1 MRDLAAQVT
10 SSLLQ
15 FPEVTIQ
22 ALGEDELTR
31 GSVLRGRFS
40 RGRDGLAWLACGPQL
55 EVVSAVT
62 GERLSAHRFSGAREQ
77 PPTIRVVK
85 EVSWQTGTGLL
96 VGLREAEGSVLC
108 LYDPGTSS
116 VVTAVVLPGRV
127 TAVEPITNPGGA
139 SARPWHLHRALQG
152 FCGVA
157 AVATDVGHLLVV
169 DLGLDDLSCSQR
181 ENEPSALVV
190 VTRIAAGVPLRRE
203 MVTGEGRHLCLQLQC
218 PSGTAISTLCYISR
232 SNQLAVGFSDGSLSL
247 WNMKTLQWEHHCQLE
262 GGRIPVCAVTFQEP
276 EHDPR
281 NCCYLWAV
289 QSTQE
294 SEGDAVSLHLLQLA
308 FADRRR
314 SASGQAMYEGLA
326 SCVEKYSLDLTGG
339 AFPLRGQGSK
349 AKLLSCQAVEIFP
362 NCIDREGSVD
372 EVISPDTSVSVF
384 SWQVN
389 TRGQG
394 KPSTYLGVFDF
405 DCWYEA
411 QKPGSLRPEES
422 LQDCPYFALW
432 SLDAV
437 TSTTAPNLLL
447 DVVVQERSLSWRV
460 PPSYP
465 QPELCFHPSTYN
477 FDGTCLLS
485 SGVVHVTCS
494 GFQKEVSFQLDAVL
508 SAAAQTG
515 SVGLLTGC
523 IKLWTSKE
531 QPSSAANLQFALD
544 WTWSRVIYTQH
555 KFDDICVALFDGSCS
570 STDPQRLQALQHR
583 QLLLS
588 NLSTVLNC
596 FLTEAQEL
604 AGEGLTDLTN
614 KLAATSLAALY
625 ARVVL
630 WFCGSRLLPEGSGDE
645 MRFSR
650 PFYNYPL
657 IRSYYAGHRQ
667 QLERLSRGKWDS
679 DCLMIDGMVSQLG
692 DQVEEMWRREEGGTG
707 KYPPP
712 SLQALLELYLLEGVE
727 ESHKHAITI
736 YLLLD
741 ITHPFPNKTEPS
753 VDSFAA
759 AFAIPSGLV
768 KLIRG
773 FWLLDHKD
781 YDNSLALLFHP
792 ATIKP
797 VSWQHVRILR
807 SLMCQGEHGRA
818 LRYMQVMKP
827 PFSSSREERLFLTVL
842 LSNRCMAEAWAL
854 LQEHTA
860 QLKEEEL
867 LKDMYDICR
876 EMGLVGDF
884 LRLPFTDSEQKC
896 LEKILQIHEILLV
909 RHLQRANCMAAPQL
923 NQAMN
928 VHLMNDCAP
937 RWRQRAVARNSL
949 SAQHGKTLPRGQR
962 QLAVERAKP
971 YHLPS
976 SGPREAARPKP
987 ISTVTKPA
995 NAGNVDPRAPFSSR
1009 VLAKVREL
1017 WVGNEREKDAGGRCV
1032 ISVNTDSTSVD
1043 DPRNPGHRKSFA
1055 SDLAYWSHSSFLK
1068 DENGTLISAG
1078 SNSDVGQPNEVE
1090 QGKTVLTTIGLKTSQ
1105 GSQKEAVE

>member
-10 SSLLQ
+10 SSLLP

-108 LYDPGTSS
+108 LYDLGTSS

-139 SARPWHLHRALQG
+139 SVRPWHLHRALQG

-181 ENEPSALVV
+181 ENEPSGLTV
-190 VTRIAAGVPLRRE
+190 VTRAAAGVSQGRATVSRA
-203 MVTGEGRHLCLQLQC
+203 GRHLCLQLQC
-218 PSGTAISTLCYISR
+218 PSGTALSTLCYISR

-247 WNMKTLQWEHHCQLE
+247 WNMKTLQREHHCQLE

-276 EHDPR
+276 EHDPH
-281 NCCYLWAV
+281 NWCYLWAV
-289 QSTQE
+289 QSTHE

-308 FADRRR
+308 FADRRPL
-314 SASGQAMYEGLA
+314 ASGQVMYEGLA

-372 EVISPDTSVSVF
+372 EVISPDISVSVF

-389 TRGQG
+389 TRSQG

-405 DCWYEA
+405 DCWYQA

-437 TSTTAPNLLL
+437 TSTTAPNPLL

-494 GFQKEVSFQLDAVL
+494 GFQKE
-508 SAAAQTG
+508 
-515 SVGLLTGC
+515 
-523 IKLWTSKE
+523 
-531 QPSSAANLQFALD
+531 
-544 WTWSRVIYTQH
+544 
-555 KFDDICVALFDGSCS
+555 
-570 STDPQRLQALQHR
+570 
-583 QLLLS
+583 
-588 NLSTVLNC
+588 
-596 FLTEAQEL
+596 
-604 AGEGLTDLTN
+604 N
-614 KLAATSLAALY
+614 KLAVTSLAALY

-630 WFCGSRLLPEGSGDE
+630 WFCGSRLLPEGSGDDVC
-645 MRFSR
+645 FSR

-667 QLERLSRGKWDS
+667 QLERLSRGKRDS
-679 DCLMIDGMVSQLG
+679 DCLMVDGMVSQLG
-692 DQVEEMWRREEGGTG
+692 DRVEEMWQREEGGTG

-781 YDNSLALLFHP
+781 YDSSLALLVEP
-792 ATIKP
+792 TANKP
-797 VSWQHVRILR
+797 VSWQDVRILQ

-818 LRYMQVMKP
+818 LRYTQVMKLSA
-827 PFSSSREERLFLTVL
+827 SSCSEVRLFLTVL

-854 LQEHTA
+854 LQEHTT

-876 EMGLVGDF
+876 EMGLVEDF

-896 LEKILQIHEILLV
+896 LETFLRTHEILLA
-909 RHLQRANCMAAPQL
+909 RHLQRANCTAAPQL

-928 VHLMNDCAP
+928 VHLMNDRAP

-971 YHLPS
+971 YHLP
-976 SGPREAARPKP
+976 
-987 ISTVTKPA
+987 
-995 NAGNVDPRAPFSSR
+995 
-1009 VLAKVREL
+1009 
-1017 WVGNEREKDAGGRCV
+1017 
-1032 ISVNTDSTSVD
+1032 
-1043 DPRNPGHRKSFA
+1043 
-1055 SDLAYWSHSSFLK
+1055 
-1068 DENGTLISAG
+1068 
-1078 SNSDVGQPNEVE
+1078 
-1090 QGKTVLTTIGLKTSQ
+1090 
-1105 GSQKEAVE
+1105 

>member
-314 SASGQAMYEGLA
+314 LASGQAMYEGLA

-494 GFQKEVSFQLDAVL
+494 GFQKEEEQLDAVL

-555 KFDDICVALFDGSCS
+555 EFDDICVALFDGSCS

-604 AGEGLTDLTN
+604 AGEGFFFSCFADLTN
-614 KLAATSLAALY
+614 KLAVTSLAALY

-692 DQVEEMWRREEGGTG
+692 DQVEEMWQREEGGTG

-753 VDSFAA
+753 VNSFAA

-781 YDNSLALLFHP
+781 YESSLALLLEP
-792 ATIKP
+792 TATKP
-797 VSWQHVRILR
+797 VSWQDVRILQ
-807 SLMCQGEHGRA
+807 SLMCQGEHRRA
-818 LRYMQVMKP
+818 LRYTQVMKLSA
-827 PFSSSREERLFLTVL
+827 SSCSEVRLFLTVL

-854 LQEHTA
+854 LQEHTT

-876 EMGLVGDF
+876 EMGLVEDF

-896 LEKILQIHEILLV
+896 LEKFLRTHEILLV
-909 RHLQRANCMAAPQL
+909 RHLQRANCTAAPQL

-1017 WVGNEREKDAGGRCV
+1017 WVGNE
-1032 ISVNTDSTSVD
+1032 
-1043 DPRNPGHRKSFA
+1043 
-1055 SDLAYWSHSSFLK
+1055 
-1068 DENGTLISAG
+1068 
-1078 SNSDVGQPNEVE
+1078 
-1090 QGKTVLTTIGLKTSQ
+1090 
-1105 GSQKEAVE
+1105 

>member
-139 SARPWHLHRALQG
+139 SVRPWHLHRALQG

-181 ENEPSALVV
+181 ENEPSGLTV
-190 VTRIAAGVPLRRE
+190 VTRAAAGVSQGRATVSRA
-203 MVTGEGRHLCLQLQC
+203 GRHLYLQLQC
-218 PSGTAISTLCYISR
+218 PSGTALSTLCYISR

-247 WNMKTLQWEHHCQLE
+247 WNMKTLQREHHCQLE

-281 NCCYLWAV
+281 NWCYLWAV

-308 FADRRR
+308 FADRRPL
-314 SASGQAMYEGLA
+314 ASGQVMYEGLA

-372 EVISPDTSVSVF
+372 EVISPDISVSVF

-389 TRGQG
+389 TRSQG

-437 TSTTAPNLLL
+437 TSTTAPNPLL

-494 GFQKEVSFQLDAVL
+494 GFQKE
-508 SAAAQTG
+508 
-515 SVGLLTGC
+515 
-523 IKLWTSKE
+523 
-531 QPSSAANLQFALD
+531 
-544 WTWSRVIYTQH
+544 
-555 KFDDICVALFDGSCS
+555 
-570 STDPQRLQALQHR
+570 
-583 QLLLS
+583 
-588 NLSTVLNC
+588 
-596 FLTEAQEL
+596 
-604 AGEGLTDLTN
+604 N
-614 KLAATSLAALY
+614 KLAVTSLAALY

-630 WFCGSRLLPEGSGDE
+630 WFCGSRLLPRAQSKT

-667 QLERLSRGKWDS
+667 QLERLSRGKRDS

-692 DQVEEMWRREEGGTG
+692 DRVEKLWQRDEGGTG

-712 SLQALLELYLLEGVE
+712 SLQALLELYLLEGIE

-759 AFAIPSGLV
+759 AFAIPLGLV
-768 KLIRG
+768 KRIQG

-781 YDNSLALLFHP
+781 YESSLALLVEP
-792 ATIKP
+792 TATKP
-797 VSWQHVRILR
+797 VSWQDVRILQ
-807 SLMCQGEHGRA
+807 SLMCQGEHRRA
-818 LRYMQVMKP
+818 LRYTQVMKLSA
-827 PFSSSREERLFLTVL
+827 SSCSEVRLFLTVL

-854 LQEHTA
+854 LQEHTT

-876 EMGLVGDF
+876 EMGLVEDF

-896 LEKILQIHEILLV
+896 LEKFLRTHEILLA
-909 RHLQRANCMAAPQL
+909 RHLQRANCTAAPQL

-928 VHLMNDCAP
+928 VHLMNDRAP

-971 YHLPS
+971 YHLP
-976 SGPREAARPKP
+976 
-987 ISTVTKPA
+987 
-995 NAGNVDPRAPFSSR
+995 
-1009 VLAKVREL
+1009 
-1017 WVGNEREKDAGGRCV
+1017 
-1032 ISVNTDSTSVD
+1032 
-1043 DPRNPGHRKSFA
+1043 
-1055 SDLAYWSHSSFLK
+1055 
-1068 DENGTLISAG
+1068 
-1078 SNSDVGQPNEVE
+1078 
-1090 QGKTVLTTIGLKTSQ
+1090 
-1105 GSQKEAVE
+1105 

>member
-108 LYDPGTSS
+108 LYDLGTSS

-139 SARPWHLHRALQG
+139 SVRPWHLHRALQG
-152 FCGVA
+152 FGGVA

-181 ENEPSALVV
+181 ENEPSGLTV
-190 VTRIAAGVPLRRE
+190 VTRAAAGVSQGRATVSRA
-203 MVTGEGRHLCLQLQC
+203 GRHLYFQLQC
-218 PSGTAISTLCYISR
+218 PSGTALSTLCYISR

-247 WNMKTLQWEHHCQLE
+247 WNMKTLQREHHCQLE

-308 FADRRR
+308 FADRRPL
-314 SASGQAMYEGLA
+314 ASGQVMYEGLA

-349 AKLLSCQAVEIFP
+349 AKLLSCQAVETFP

-372 EVISPDTSVSVF
+372 EVISPDISVSVF

-394 KPSTYLGVFDF
+394 KPSTYLGVFDL

-411 QKPGSLRPEES
+411 QMPGSLRPEES

-494 GFQKEVSFQLDAVL
+494 GFQKE
-508 SAAAQTG
+508 
-515 SVGLLTGC
+515 
-523 IKLWTSKE
+523 
-531 QPSSAANLQFALD
+531 
-544 WTWSRVIYTQH
+544 
-555 KFDDICVALFDGSCS
+555 
-570 STDPQRLQALQHR
+570 
-583 QLLLS
+583 
-588 NLSTVLNC
+588 
-596 FLTEAQEL
+596 
-604 AGEGLTDLTN
+604 N
-614 KLAATSLAALY
+614 KLAVTSLAALY

-667 QLERLSRGKWDS
+667 QLERLSRGKRDS
-679 DCLMIDGMVSQLG
+679 DCLMVDGMVSQLG
-692 DQVEEMWRREEGGTG
+692 DRVEKLWQRDEGGTG

-727 ESHKHAITI
+727 ESHKHAVTI

-768 KLIRG
+768 KRIQG

-781 YDNSLALLFHP
+781 YDSSLALLVEP
-792 ATIKP
+792 TATKP
-797 VSWQHVRILR
+797 VSWQDVRILQ
-807 SLMCQGEHGRA
+807 SLMCQGEHRRA
-818 LRYMQVMKP
+818 LRYTQVMKLSA
-827 PFSSSREERLFLTVL
+827 SSCSEVRLFLTVL

-854 LQEHTA
+854 LQEHTT

-876 EMGLVGDF
+876 EMGLVEDF

-896 LEKILQIHEILLV
+896 LEKFLRIHEILLV
-909 RHLQRANCMAAPQL
+909 QHLQRANCTAAARL
-923 NQAMN
+923 NRAMN
-928 VHLMNDCAP
+928 VHLMNDRAP

-971 YHLPS
+971 YHLP
-976 SGPREAARPKP
+976 
-987 ISTVTKPA
+987 
-995 NAGNVDPRAPFSSR
+995 
-1009 VLAKVREL
+1009 
-1017 WVGNEREKDAGGRCV
+1017 
-1032 ISVNTDSTSVD
+1032 
-1043 DPRNPGHRKSFA
+1043 
-1055 SDLAYWSHSSFLK
+1055 
-1068 DENGTLISAG
+1068 
-1078 SNSDVGQPNEVE
+1078 
-1090 QGKTVLTTIGLKTSQ
+1090 
-1105 GSQKEAVE
+1105 

>member
-139 SARPWHLHRALQG
+139 SVRPWHLHRALQG

-181 ENEPSALVV
+181 ENEPSGLTV
-190 VTRIAAGVPLRRE
+190 VTRAAAGVSQGRATVSRA
-203 MVTGEGRHLCLQLQC
+203 GRHLCLQLQC
-218 PSGTAISTLCYISR
+218 PSGTALSTLCYISR

-247 WNMKTLQWEHHCQLE
+247 WNMKTLQREHHCQLE

-289 QSTQE
+289 QSTHE

-308 FADRRR
+308 FADRRPL
-314 SASGQAMYEGLA
+314 ASGQAMYEGLA

-372 EVISPDTSVSVF
+372 EVISPDISVSVF

-394 KPSTYLGVFDF
+394 KPSTYLGVFDL
-405 DCWYEA
+405 DCWYQA
-411 QKPGSLRPEES
+411 QMPGSLRPEES

-437 TSTTAPNLLL
+437 TSTTAPNPLL

-494 GFQKEVSFQLDAVL
+494 GFQ
-508 SAAAQTG
+508 
-515 SVGLLTGC
+515 
-523 IKLWTSKE
+523 
-531 QPSSAANLQFALD
+531 
-544 WTWSRVIYTQH
+544 H
-555 KFDDICVALFDGSCS
+555 
-570 STDPQRLQALQHR
+570 
-583 QLLLS
+583 
-588 NLSTVLNC
+588 
-596 FLTEAQEL
+596 
-604 AGEGLTDLTN
+604 
-614 KLAATSLAALY
+614 KLAVTSLAALY

-630 WFCGSRLLPEGSGDE
+630 WFCGSRLLPEGSGYE

-667 QLERLSRGKWDS
+667 QLERLSRGKRDS
-679 DCLMIDGMVSQLG
+679 DCLMIDGMFSQLG
-692 DQVEEMWRREEGGTG
+692 DRVEKLWRRDEGGTG

-712 SLQALLELYLLEGVE
+712 SLRALLELYLLEGVE

-759 AFAIPSGLV
+759 AFAIPSGPV

-781 YDNSLALLFHP
+781 YDSSLALFVEP
-792 ATIKP
+792 TATKP
-797 VSWQHVRILR
+797 VSWQDVRILQ

-818 LRYMQVMKP
+818 LRYTQVMKLSA
-827 PFSSSREERLFLTVL
+827 SSCSEVRLFLTVL

-854 LQEHTA
+854 LQEHTT

-876 EMGLVGDF
+876 EMGLVEDF

-896 LEKILQIHEILLV
+896 LEKFLRTHEILLA
-909 RHLQRANCMAAPQL
+909 RHLQRANCTAAPQL

-937 RWRQRAVARNSL
+937 RWRQRAVARHSL

-971 YHLPS
+971 YHLP
-976 SGPREAARPKP
+976 
-987 ISTVTKPA
+987 
-995 NAGNVDPRAPFSSR
+995 
-1009 VLAKVREL
+1009 
-1017 WVGNEREKDAGGRCV
+1017 
-1032 ISVNTDSTSVD
+1032 
-1043 DPRNPGHRKSFA
+1043 
-1055 SDLAYWSHSSFLK
+1055 
-1068 DENGTLISAG
+1068 
-1078 SNSDVGQPNEVE
+1078 
-1090 QGKTVLTTIGLKTSQ
+1090 
-1105 GSQKEAVE
+1105 

>member
-108 LYDPGTSS
+108 LYDLGTSS

-181 ENEPSALVV
+181 ENEPSGLTV
-190 VTRIAAGVPLRRE
+190 VTRAAAGVSQGRATVSRA
-203 MVTGEGRHLCLQLQC
+203 GRHLYLQLQC

-247 WNMKTLQWEHHCQLE
+247 WNMKTLQQEHHCQLE

-494 GFQKEVSFQLDAVL
+494 GFQKEVSFYCVFMENVKRWSFPKLSMALLSQLDAVL

-555 KFDDICVALFDGSCS
+555 EFDDICVALFDGSCS

-604 AGEGLTDLTN
+604 AGEASVDLTN
-614 KLAATSLAALY
+614 KLAVTSLAALY

-679 DCLMIDGMVSQLG
+679 DCLMIDGVVSQLG
-692 DQVEEMWRREEGGTG
+692 DRVEEMWRREEGGTG

-727 ESHKHAITI
+727 ESQKHAITI

-753 VDSFAA
+753 VNSFAA

-781 YDNSLALLFHP
+781 YESSLALLLEP
-792 ATIKP
+792 TATKP
-797 VSWQHVRILR
+797 VSWQDVRILQ
-807 SLMCQGEHGRA
+807 SLMCQGEHRRA
-818 LRYMQVMKP
+818 LRYMQVMKLSA
-827 PFSSSREERLFLTVL
+827 SSCSEVRLFLTVL
-842 LSNRCMAEAWAL
+842 LSNRCMVEAWAL
-854 LQEHTA
+854 LQEHTT

-876 EMGLVGDF
+876 EMGLVEDF

-896 LEKILQIHEILLV
+896 LEKFLRTHEILLV
-909 RHLQRANCMAAPQL
+909 RHLQRANCTAAPQL
-923 NQAMN
+923 NRAMN

-976 SGPREAARPKP
+976 SGP
-987 ISTVTKPA
+987 T
-995 NAGNVDPRAPFSSR
+995 
-1009 VLAKVREL
+1009 
-1017 WVGNEREKDAGGRCV
+1017 
-1032 ISVNTDSTSVD
+1032 
-1043 DPRNPGHRKSFA
+1043 
-1055 SDLAYWSHSSFLK
+1055 YWSHSSFLK

>member
-139 SARPWHLHRALQG
+139 SVRPWHLHRALQG

-181 ENEPSALVV
+181 ENEPSGLTV
-190 VTRIAAGVPLRRE
+190 VTRAAAGVSQGRATVSRA
-203 MVTGEGRHLCLQLQC
+203 GRHLCLQLQC
-218 PSGTAISTLCYISR
+218 PSGTALSTLCYISR

-247 WNMKTLQWEHHCQLE
+247 WNMKTLQREHHCQLE

-281 NCCYLWAV
+281 NWCYLWAV

-308 FADRRR
+308 FADRRPL
-314 SASGQAMYEGLA
+314 ASGQAMYEGLA
-326 SCVEKYSLDLTGG
+326 SCVEKYRLDLTGG

-372 EVISPDTSVSVF
+372 EVISPDISVSVF

-389 TRGQG
+389 TRSQG

-437 TSTTAPNLLL
+437 TSTTAPNPLL

-494 GFQKEVSFQLDAVL
+494 GFQKEVSF
-508 SAAAQTG
+508 
-515 SVGLLTGC
+515 
-523 IKLWTSKE
+523 
-531 QPSSAANLQFALD
+531 
-544 WTWSRVIYTQH
+544 Y
-555 KFDDICVALFDGSCS
+555 CVFMENVK
-570 STDPQRLQALQHR
+570 R
-583 QLLLS
+583 
-588 NLSTVLNC
+588 
-596 FLTEAQEL
+596 
-604 AGEGLTDLTN
+604 N
-614 KLAATSLAALY
+614 KLAVTSLAALY

-630 WFCGSRLLPEGSGDE
+630 WFCGSRLLPEGSGYE

-667 QLERLSRGKWDS
+667 QLERLSRGKRDS
-679 DCLMIDGMVSQLG
+679 DCLMVDGMVSQLG
-692 DQVEEMWRREEGGTG
+692 DRVEEMWQRDEGGTG

-781 YDNSLALLFHP
+781 YDSSLALLVEP
-792 ATIKP
+792 TATKP
-797 VSWQHVRILR
+797 VSWQDVRILQ
-807 SLMCQGEHGRA
+807 SLMCQGEHRRA
-818 LRYMQVMKP
+818 LRYTQVMKLSA
-827 PFSSSREERLFLTVL
+827 SSCSEVRLFLTVL

-854 LQEHTA
+854 LQEHTT

-876 EMGLVGDF
+876 EMGLVEDF

-896 LEKILQIHEILLV
+896 LEKFLRTREILLA
-909 RHLQRANCMAAPQL
+909 RHLQRANCTAAPQL
-923 NQAMN
+923 NRAMN

-937 RWRQRAVARNSL
+937 HWRQRAVARNSL

-976 SGPREAARPKP
+976 SGPR
-987 ISTVTKPA
+987 
-995 NAGNVDPRAPFSSR
+995 
-1009 VLAKVREL
+1009 
-1017 WVGNEREKDAGGRCV
+1017 
-1032 ISVNTDSTSVD
+1032 
-1043 DPRNPGHRKSFA
+1043 
-1055 SDLAYWSHSSFLK
+1055 
-1068 DENGTLISAG
+1068 
-1078 SNSDVGQPNEVE
+1078 
-1090 QGKTVLTTIGLKTSQ
+1090 
-1105 GSQKEAVE
+1105 

>member
-10 SSLLQ
+10 SSLLP

-40 RGRDGLAWLACGPQL
+40 RGRGGLAWLACGPQL

-77 PPTIRVVK
+77 PPTICVVK

-108 LYDPGTSS
+108 LYDLGTSS
-116 VVTAVVLPGRV
+116 VVTAVLLPGRV

-139 SARPWHLHRALQG
+139 SVRPWHLHRALQG

-181 ENEPSALVV
+181 ENEPSGLTV
-190 VTRIAAGVPLRRE
+190 VTRAAAGVSQGRAT
-203 MVTGEGRHLCLQLQC
+203 VTRAGRHLCLQLQC

-247 WNMKTLQWEHHCQLE
+247 WNMKTLQREHHCQLE

-294 SEGDAVSLHLLQLA
+294 SEGDAMSLHLLQLA

-314 SASGQAMYEGLA
+314 LASGQVMYERLA

-362 NCIDREGSVD
+362 NCIDREDSVG
-372 EVISPDTSVSVF
+372 EVISPGTSVSIF

-405 DCWYEA
+405 DCWYQA
-411 QKPGSLRPEES
+411 QMPGSLRPEES

-494 GFQKEVSFQLDAVL
+494 GFQKEVIFYCIFIENVKRWTFPKLSMALLLASETILCSSCPSTRITAINPSSPRQEEQLEAVL

-531 QPSSAANLQFALD
+531 QPSSAANLQLALD
-544 WTWSRVIYTQH
+544 WTWSRVIYT
-555 KFDDICVALFDGSCS
+555 KGAFDRICVALFDGSCS
-570 STDPQRLQALQHR
+570 STDPQMLQALQHH

-604 AGEGLTDLTN
+604 SGEGFFFSCFADLTN
-614 KLAATSLAALY
+614 KLAVTSLAALY
-625 ARVVL
+625 ARVLL

-657 IRSYYAGHRQ
+657 IRSYYAGRRQ
-667 QLERLSRGKWDS
+667 QLERLSRGKRDS

-692 DQVEEMWRREEGGTG
+692 DRVEKLWRRDEGGTG

-712 SLQALLELYLLEGVE
+712 SLWALMELYLLEGVE

-741 ITHPFPNKTEPS
+741 IIHSFPNKTEAS

-768 KLIRG
+768 KLIQG

-781 YDNSLALLFHP
+781 YENSLALLFHP

-807 SLMCQGEHGRA
+807 SLMCQGEHRRA

-854 LQEHTA
+854 LQEDTA

-876 EMGLVGDF
+876 GMGLVGDF

-896 LEKILQIHEILLV
+896 LEKFLRIHKILLA

-928 VHLMNDCAP
+928 VHLMNDRAP

-987 ISTVTKPA
+987 FSTVTKPA

-1017 WVGNEREKDAGGRCV
+1017 WVGNE
-1032 ISVNTDSTSVD
+1032 
-1043 DPRNPGHRKSFA
+1043 
-1055 SDLAYWSHSSFLK
+1055 
-1068 DENGTLISAG
+1068 
-1078 SNSDVGQPNEVE
+1078 
-1090 QGKTVLTTIGLKTSQ
+1090 
-1105 GSQKEAVE
+1105 QKPS

>member
-108 LYDPGTSS
+108 LYDLGTSS

-139 SARPWHLHRALQG
+139 SVRPWHLHQALQG

-181 ENEPSALVV
+181 ENEPSGLTV
-190 VTRIAAGVPLRRE
+190 VTRAAAGVSQGRAT
-203 MVTGEGRHLCLQLQC
+203 VTRAGRHLCLQLQC
-218 PSGTAISTLCYISR
+218 SSGTAISTLCYISR

-247 WNMKTLQWEHHCQLE
+247 WNMKTLQREHHCQLE

-314 SASGQAMYEGLA
+314 LASGQVMYERLA

-349 AKLLSCQAVEIFP
+349 TKLLSCQAVEIFP

-372 EVISPDTSVSVF
+372 EVISPGTSVSVF

-389 TRGQG
+389 TRSQG
-394 KPSTYLGVFDF
+394 KPSAYLGVFDF
-405 DCWYEA
+405 DCWYQA

-447 DVVVQERSLSWRV
+447 DVVVQECSLSWRV

-477 FDGTCLLS
+477 FDGMCLLS

-494 GFQKEVSFQLDAVL
+494 GFRKEDFHERCSLCDEEPIFTQAGSKRNAERASHQAEEHLICGGALGQRALVHSVVANMNVL
-508 SAAAQTG
+508 A
-515 SVGLLTGC
+515 
-523 IKLWTSKE
+523 
-531 QPSSAANLQFALD
+531 
-544 WTWSRVIYTQH
+544 
-555 KFDDICVALFDGSCS
+555 
-570 STDPQRLQALQHR
+570 
-583 QLLLS
+583 
-588 NLSTVLNC
+588 
-596 FLTEAQEL
+596 
-604 AGEGLTDLTN
+604 DLTN
-614 KLAATSLAALY
+614 KLAVTSLAALY

-667 QLERLSRGKWDS
+667 KLECLSRRKWDS
-679 DCLMIDGMVSQLG
+679 DCLMVDGMVSQLG
-692 DQVEEMWRREEGGTG
+692 DRVEKLWQRDEGGTG

-712 SLQALLELYLLEGVE
+712 SLRALLELYLLEGVE

-741 ITHPFPNKTEPS
+741 IIHSFPNKTEPS

-768 KLIRG
+768 KLIQG

-781 YDNSLALLFHP
+781 YENSLALLFHP
-792 ATIKP
+792 ATTKP

-827 PFSSSREERLFLTVL
+827 PFASSCEERLFLTVL

-854 LQEHTA
+854 LQEDAA

-876 EMGLVGDF
+876 EMGLVRDF

-896 LEKILQIHEILLV
+896 LEKFLRIHEILLA
-909 RHLQRANCMAAPQL
+909 RHLQRANCMAAARL

-928 VHLMNDCAP
+928 VHLMNDRAP

-976 SGPREAARPKP
+976 SGPREGSSSSVVQVSLESKNQLEAA
-987 ISTVTKPA
+987 VT
-995 NAGNVDPRAPFSSR
+995 NMQLEAGQFLYLP
-1009 VLAKVREL
+1009 LL
-1017 WVGNEREKDAGGRCV
+1017 
-1032 ISVNTDSTSVD
+1032 TSM
-1043 DPRNPGHRKSFA
+1043 
-1055 SDLAYWSHSSFLK
+1055 
-1068 DENGTLISAG
+1068 SA
-1078 SNSDVGQPNEVE
+1078 
-1090 QGKTVLTTIGLKTSQ
+1090 
-1105 GSQKEAVE
+1105 

>member
-85 EVSWQTGTGLL
+85 EVFWQTGAGLL

-108 LYDPGTSS
+108 LYDLGTSS

-139 SARPWHLHRALQG
+139 SVRPWHLHRALQG

-181 ENEPSALVV
+181 ENEPSGLTV
-190 VTRIAAGVPLRRE
+190 VTRAAAGVSQGRATVSRA
-203 MVTGEGRHLCLQLQC
+203 GRHLYFQLQC
-218 PSGTAISTLCYISR
+218 PSGTALSTLCYISR

-247 WNMKTLQWEHHCQLE
+247 WNMKTLQREHHCQLE

-314 SASGQAMYEGLA
+314 LASGQVMYEGLA
-326 SCVEKYSLDLTGG
+326 SCVEKYRLDLTGG

-349 AKLLSCQAVEIFP
+349 AKLLSCQAVEIFT
-362 NCIDREGSVD
+362 NCIDREDSVD
-372 EVISPDTSVSVF
+372 EVISPDISVSVF

-411 QKPGSLRPEES
+411 QMPGSLRPEES

-437 TSTTAPNLLL
+437 TSMTAPNLLL

-494 GFQKEVSFQLDAVL
+494 GFQKEVSF
-508 SAAAQTG
+508 
-515 SVGLLTGC
+515 
-523 IKLWTSKE
+523 
-531 QPSSAANLQFALD
+531 
-544 WTWSRVIYTQH
+544 Y
-555 KFDDICVALFDGSCS
+555 CVFMENVK
-570 STDPQRLQALQHR
+570 H
-583 QLLLS
+583 
-588 NLSTVLNC
+588 
-596 FLTEAQEL
+596 
-604 AGEGLTDLTN
+604 
-614 KLAATSLAALY
+614 KLAVTSLAALY

-667 QLERLSRGKWDS
+667 QLERLSRGKRDS

-768 KLIRG
+768 KLIQG

-781 YDNSLALLFHP
+781 YDNSLALLVEP
-792 ATIKP
+792 TATKP
-797 VSWQHVRILR
+797 VSWQDVRILQ
-807 SLMCQGEHGRA
+807 SLMCQGEHRRA
-818 LRYMQVMKP
+818 LRYTQVMKLSA
-827 PFSSSREERLFLTVL
+827 SSCSEVRLFLTVL

-854 LQEHTA
+854 LQEHTT

-876 EMGLVGDF
+876 EMGLVEDF

-896 LEKILQIHEILLV
+896 LEKFLRIHEILLV
-909 RHLQRANCMAAPQL
+909 QHLQRANCTAAPQL

-928 VHLMNDCAP
+928 VHLMNDRAP

-971 YHLPS
+971 YHLP
-976 SGPREAARPKP
+976 
-987 ISTVTKPA
+987 
-995 NAGNVDPRAPFSSR
+995 
-1009 VLAKVREL
+1009 
-1017 WVGNEREKDAGGRCV
+1017 
-1032 ISVNTDSTSVD
+1032 
-1043 DPRNPGHRKSFA
+1043 
-1055 SDLAYWSHSSFLK
+1055 
-1068 DENGTLISAG
+1068 
-1078 SNSDVGQPNEVE
+1078 
-1090 QGKTVLTTIGLKTSQ
+1090 
-1105 GSQKEAVE
+1105 

>member
-85 EVSWQTGTGLL
+85 EVFWQTGAGLL

-108 LYDPGTSS
+108 LYDLGTSS

-139 SARPWHLHRALQG
+139 SVRPWHLHRALQG

-181 ENEPSALVV
+181 ENEPSGLTV
-190 VTRIAAGVPLRRE
+190 VTRAAAGVSQGRATVSRA
-203 MVTGEGRHLCLQLQC
+203 GRHLCLQLQC
-218 PSGTAISTLCYISR
+218 PSGTALSTLCYISR

-247 WNMKTLQWEHHCQLE
+247 WNMKTLQREHHCQLE

-308 FADRRR
+308 FADRRPL
-314 SASGQAMYEGLA
+314 ASGQAMYEGLA

-372 EVISPDTSVSVF
+372 EVISPDISVSVF

-389 TRGQG
+389 TRSQG

-411 QKPGSLRPEES
+411 QMPGSLRPEES

-494 GFQKEVSFQLDAVL
+494 GFQKEVSFYCVFMENVKRWSFPKL
-508 SAAAQTG
+508 SMALL
-515 SVGLLTGC
+515 SVSGT
-523 IKLWTSKE
+523 I
-531 QPSSAANLQFALD
+531 
-544 WTWSRVIYTQH
+544 
-555 KFDDICVALFDGSCS
+555 SCS
-570 STDPQRLQALQHR
+570 SCP
-583 QLLLS
+583 
-588 NLSTVLNC
+588 STRVTAIVPC
-596 FLTEAQEL
+596 Q
-604 AGEGLTDLTN
+604 TN
-614 KLAATSLAALY
+614 KLAVTSLAALY

-667 QLERLSRGKWDS
+667 QLERLSRGKRDS

-692 DQVEEMWRREEGGTG
+692 DRVEKLWQREEGGTG

-741 ITHPFPNKTEPS
+741 IIHSFPNKTEPS

-768 KLIRG
+768 KRIQG

-792 ATIKP
+792 ATITP

-807 SLMCQGEHGRA
+807 SLMCQGEHRRA

-827 PFSSSREERLFLTVL
+827 PFSSSCEERLFLTVL

-854 LQEHTA
+854 LQEDAA

-876 EMGLVGDF
+876 ELGLVGDF

-896 LEKILQIHEILLV
+896 LEKFLQTHEILLV
-909 RHLQRANCMAAPQL
+909 QHLQRANCTAAARL
-923 NQAMN
+923 NRAMN
-928 VHLMNDCAP
+928 VHLMNDRAP

-976 SGPREAARPKP
+976 
-987 ISTVTKPA
+987 
-995 NAGNVDPRAPFSSR
+995 
-1009 VLAKVREL
+1009 
-1017 WVGNEREKDAGGRCV
+1017 
-1032 ISVNTDSTSVD
+1032 
-1043 DPRNPGHRKSFA
+1043 
-1055 SDLAYWSHSSFLK
+1055 
-1068 DENGTLISAG
+1068 
-1078 SNSDVGQPNEVE
+1078 
-1090 QGKTVLTTIGLKTSQ
+1090 
-1105 GSQKEAVE
+1105 

>member
-22 ALGEDELTR
+22 ALGEDETTR

-181 ENEPSALVV
+181 ENEPSGLTV
-190 VTRIAAGVPLRRE
+190 VTRAAAGVSQGRATVSRA
-203 MVTGEGRHLCLQLQC
+203 GRHLCLQLQC
-218 PSGTAISTLCYISR
+218 PSGTALSTLCYISR

-247 WNMKTLQWEHHCQLE
+247 WNMKTLQREHHCQLE

-308 FADRRR
+308 FADRRPL
-314 SASGQAMYEGLA
+314 ASGQAMYEGLA

-372 EVISPDTSVSVF
+372 EVISPDISVSVF

-394 KPSTYLGVFDF
+394 KPSTYLGVFDL
-405 DCWYEA
+405 DCWYQA
-411 QKPGSLRPEES
+411 QMPGSLRPEES

-437 TSTTAPNLLL
+437 TSTTAPNPLL

-465 QPELCFHPSTYN
+465 QPELCFHPSTYK

-494 GFQKEVSFQLDAVL
+494 GFQ
-508 SAAAQTG
+508 
-515 SVGLLTGC
+515 
-523 IKLWTSKE
+523 
-531 QPSSAANLQFALD
+531 
-544 WTWSRVIYTQH
+544 
-555 KFDDICVALFDGSCS
+555 DGSCS

-604 AGEGLTDLTN
+604 AGEASVDLTN
-614 KLAATSLAALY
+614 KLAVTSLAALY

-630 WFCGSRLLPEGSGDE
+630 WFCGSRLLPEGSGYE

-667 QLERLSRGKWDS
+667 QLERLSRGKRDS
-679 DCLMIDGMVSQLG
+679 DCLMVDGMVSQLG
-692 DQVEEMWRREEGGTG
+692 DRVEEMWRREEGGTG

-741 ITHPFPNKTEPS
+741 IMHPFPNKTEAS

-781 YDNSLALLFHP
+781 YDSSLALLLEP
-792 ATIKP
+792 TATKP
-797 VSWQHVRILR
+797 VSWQDVRILQ
-807 SLMCQGEHGRA
+807 SLMCQGEHRRA
-818 LRYMQVMKP
+818 LRYMQVMKLSA
-827 PFSSSREERLFLTVL
+827 SSCSEVRLFLTVL

-854 LQEHTA
+854 LQEHTT

-876 EMGLVGDF
+876 EMGLVEDF
-884 LRLPFTDSEQKC
+884 LRLPFTDSEQNC
-896 LEKILQIHEILLV
+896 LEKFLRTREILSA
-909 RHLQRANCMAAPQL
+909 RHLQRANCTAAPQL

-971 YHLPS
+971 YHLP
-976 SGPREAARPKP
+976 
-987 ISTVTKPA
+987 
-995 NAGNVDPRAPFSSR
+995 
-1009 VLAKVREL
+1009 
-1017 WVGNEREKDAGGRCV
+1017 
-1032 ISVNTDSTSVD
+1032 
-1043 DPRNPGHRKSFA
+1043 
-1055 SDLAYWSHSSFLK
+1055 
-1068 DENGTLISAG
+1068 
-1078 SNSDVGQPNEVE
+1078 
-1090 QGKTVLTTIGLKTSQ
+1090 
-1105 GSQKEAVE
+1105 

>member
-108 LYDPGTSS
+108 LYDLGTSS

-314 SASGQAMYEGLA
+314 SASGQVMYEGLA

-494 GFQKEVSFQLDAVL
+494 GFQQLDAVL

-555 KFDDICVALFDGSCS
+555 EFDDICVALFDGSCS

-604 AGEGLTDLTN
+604 AGEGFFFSCFADLTN
-614 KLAATSLAALY
+614 KLAVTSLAALY

-692 DQVEEMWRREEGGTG
+692 DQVEEMWQREEGGTG

-781 YDNSLALLFHP
+781 YDSSLALLLEP
-792 ATIKP
+792 TATKP
-797 VSWQHVRILR
+797 VSWQGVRILQ
-807 SLMCQGEHGRA
+807 SLMCQGEHRRA
-818 LRYMQVMKP
+818 LRYTQVMKLSA
-827 PFSSSREERLFLTVL
+827 SSCSEVRLFLTVL

-854 LQEHTA
+854 LQEHTT

-876 EMGLVGDF
+876 EMGLVEDF

-896 LEKILQIHEILLV
+896 LEKFLRTHEILLV
-909 RHLQRANCMAAPQL
+909 RHLQRANCTAAPQL

-937 RWRQRAVARNSL
+937 RWRQRAVARHSL

-1017 WVGNEREKDAGGRCV
+1017 WVREKDAGGRCV

>member
-22 ALGEDELTR
+22 ALGEDETTR
-31 GSVLRGRFS
+31 GAVLRGQFC
-40 RGRDGLAWLACGPQL
+40 RGRGGLAWLACGPQL

-77 PPTIRVVK
+77 PPPTIRVVK

-127 TAVEPITNPGGA
+127 TAIEPITSPGGA
-139 SARPWHLHRALQG
+139 SVRPWHLHRALQW
-152 FCGVA
+152 FCGAA

-169 DLGLDDLSCSQR
+169 DLGLDDPSCSQR

-203 MVTGEGRHLCLQLQC
+203 MVTREGRHLCFQLQS
-218 PSGTAISTLCYISR
+218 PSGTAISTLRYISR
-232 SNQLAVGFSDGSLSL
+232 SNQLAVGFSDGCLSL
-247 WNMKTLQWEHHCQLE
+247 WDVKTLQREHHCQLE
-262 GGRIPVCAVTFQEP
+262 GGRIPVYAIIQEP
-276 EHDPR
+276 ENDPR

-294 SEGDAVSLHLLQLA
+294 SEGDALSLHLLQLV
-308 FADRRR
+308 FAARRR
-314 SASGQAMYEGLA
+314 LPSGQVLYERLA

-349 AKLLSCQAVEIFP
+349 AKLLSCQAVETFP
-362 NCIDREGSVD
+362 THAAREGSAD
-372 EVISPDTSVSVF
+372 EVISPDASVSVF

-389 TRGQG
+389 TRSQG
-394 KPSTYLGVFDF
+394 KPSTYLGVFDIT
-405 DCWYEA
+405 CWYQA
-411 QKPGSLRPEES
+411 QMPRSLRPEES

-465 QPELCFHPSTYN
+465 HPELCFHPSTYN
-477 FDGTCLLS
+477 FNGTCLLS
-485 SGVVHVTCS
+485 SGVVHMTCS
-494 GFQKEVSFQLDAVL
+494 GFQKEEEQLDAVL
-508 SAAAQTG
+508 SAAARTG
-515 SVGLLTGC
+515 SVGLLSGC

-531 QPSSAANLQFALD
+531 QPSSAANVEFALD
-544 WTWSRVIYTQH
+544 WTRSRVIYT
-555 KFDDICVALFDGSCS
+555 KGAFDQICVVLFDGSCS
-570 STDPQRLQALQHR
+570 STDPQRLQALQRR

-588 NLSTVLNC
+588 NLSRVLNC
-596 FLTEAQEL
+596 FLTAAHEL
-604 AGEGLTDLTN
+604 AGEGFADLTK
-614 KLAATSLAALY
+614 KLAETSLTALY

-630 WFCGSRLLPEGSGDE
+630 WFCWSRLLPEGSGDD
-645 MRFSR
+645 MSFSR

-657 IRSYYAGHRQ
+657 IQSYYAGHRQ
-667 QLERLSRGKWDS
+667 KLERLSRGKWDS
-679 DCLMIDGMVSQLG
+679 DCLTVDGMVSQLG
-692 DQVEEMWRREEGGTG
+692 DQVEEMWQREEGGTG

-712 SLQALLELYLLEGVE
+712 SLRALLELYLLEGVE

-741 ITHPFPNKTEPS
+741 IIHSFPNKTEAS

-768 KLIRG
+768 KLIQG

-781 YDNSLALLFHP
+781 YENSLALLFHP
-792 ATIKP
+792 ATTKP
-797 VSWQHVRILR
+797 VSWQHVRILG
-807 SLMCQGEHGRA
+807 SLMCQGQHRRA

-827 PFSSSREERLFLTVL
+827 PFSSSCEERLFLTVL
-842 LSNRCMAEAWAL
+842 LSNRCMAEAWGL
-854 LQEHTA
+854 LQEDAA

-884 LRLPFTDSEQKC
+884 LKLPFTDSEQGSKC
-896 LEKILQIHEILLV
+896 LEKFLESHEILLV
-909 RHLQRANCMAAPQL
+909 QHLQRANCTAAARL

-928 VHLMNDCAP
+928 VHLMNDRAP

-949 SAQHGKTLPRGQR
+949 SGQHGKTLPRGPR
-962 QLAVERAKP
+962 QLAAGRAKP
-971 YHLPS
+971 SRLPS
-976 SGPREAARPKP
+976 SGPRGAARPKP
-987 ISTVTKPA
+987 FSSVTKPA
-995 NAGNVDPRAPFSSR
+995 NAGYVDPRAPFSSR
-1009 VLAKVREL
+1009 VLAKGREL
-1017 WVGNEREKDAGGRCV
+1017 WVGNE
-1032 ISVNTDSTSVD
+1032 
-1043 DPRNPGHRKSFA
+1043 
-1055 SDLAYWSHSSFLK
+1055 
-1068 DENGTLISAG
+1068 
-1078 SNSDVGQPNEVE
+1078 
-1090 QGKTVLTTIGLKTSQ
+1090 
-1105 GSQKEAVE
+1105 QKPS

>member
-108 LYDPGTSS
+108 LYDLGTSS

-152 FCGVA
+152 FGGVA

-181 ENEPSALVV
+181 ENEPSGLTV
-190 VTRIAAGVPLRRE
+190 VTRAAAGVSQGRATVSRA
-203 MVTGEGRHLCLQLQC
+203 GRHLYLQLQC
-218 PSGTAISTLCYISR
+218 PSGTALSTLCYISR

-247 WNMKTLQWEHHCQLE
+247 WNMKTLQREHHCQLE

-308 FADRRR
+308 FADRRPL
-314 SASGQAMYEGLA
+314 ASGQVMYEGLA

-372 EVISPDTSVSVF
+372 EVISPDISVSVF

-411 QKPGSLRPEES
+411 QMPGSLRPEES

-447 DVVVQERSLSWRV
+447 DVVVQERTLSWRV

-494 GFQKEVSFQLDAVL
+494 GFQEEQLDAVL

-544 WTWSRVIYTQH
+544 WTWSRVIYTKDEFEQ
-555 KFDDICVALFDGSCS
+555 IY
-570 STDPQRLQALQHR
+570 
-583 QLLLS
+583 
-588 NLSTVLNC
+588 
-596 FLTEAQEL
+596 LTH
-604 AGEGLTDLTN
+604 
-614 KLAATSLAALY
+614 KLAVTSLAAVY

-667 QLERLSRGKWDS
+667 QLEHLSRGKRDS

-692 DQVEEMWRREEGGTG
+692 DRVEKLWQREEGGTG

-727 ESHKHAITI
+727 ESHKHAI
-736 YLLLD
+736 
-741 ITHPFPNKTEPS
+741 
-753 VDSFAA
+753 V
-759 AFAIPSGLV
+759 
-768 KLIRG
+768 
-773 FWLLDHKD
+773 
-781 YDNSLALLFHP
+781 SL
-792 ATIKP
+792 
-797 VSWQHVRILR
+797 
-807 SLMCQGEHGRA
+807 G
-818 LRYMQVMKP
+818 
-827 PFSSSREERLFLTVL
+827 
-842 LSNRCMAEAWAL
+842 
-854 LQEHTA
+854 
-860 QLKEEEL
+860 
-867 LKDMYDICR
+867 
-876 EMGLVGDF
+876 
-884 LRLPFTDSEQKC
+884 
-896 LEKILQIHEILLV
+896 
-909 RHLQRANCMAAPQL
+909 
-923 NQAMN
+923 
-928 VHLMNDCAP
+928 
-937 RWRQRAVARNSL
+937 
-949 SAQHGKTLPRGQR
+949 
-962 QLAVERAKP
+962 
-971 YHLPS
+971 
-976 SGPREAARPKP
+976 
-987 ISTVTKPA
+987 
-995 NAGNVDPRAPFSSR
+995 
-1009 VLAKVREL
+1009 
-1017 WVGNEREKDAGGRCV
+1017 V
-1032 ISVNTDSTSVD
+1032 ISVTPPV
-1043 DPRNPGHRKSFA
+1043 
-1055 SDLAYWSHSSFLK
+1055 
-1068 DENGTLISAG
+1068 
-1078 SNSDVGQPNEVE
+1078 
-1090 QGKTVLTTIGLKTSQ
+1090 
-1105 GSQKEAVE
+1105 